1 MPYYV
6 FRITAGPTSIVKNL
20 ELLDEFEAFKQAKTF
35 AKEHRTNQ
43 AENDDSQIKVMF
55 AENRLQ
61 AEELLQEKKD
71 KPIVREWEK

>member
-35 AKEHRTNQ
+35 VKEHRTNQ
-43 AENDDSQIKVMF
+43 AESDDSQIKVMF